1 MGLSQEQGLISSDLD
16 AEWNES
22 ERILLTYYNAGI
34 LTSSDTERVRHL
46 VDAIDEQLRAARG
59 EVVGI
64 VDAVSA
70 LNLARLKYPS
80 KSWIGDGI
88 FGAVFG
94 AMGGAIIG
102 TVAGKFADD
111 TTAVS
116 NVVFVLV
123 ILGSILFARYRH
135 QEHRRGRCENCS
147 GTSRGR
153 SPRRPESVS
162 FGGSLV
168 RHRLT
173 GLPDGSS
180 SHRMLHWRRAERAAI
195 GRAQLRRLIAIGQRA
210 TPSVVASRPIAPF
223 RTTANHDPVPPPF
236 PCDLARAPGAGCPR
250 GIGCANLAAI
260 DRPQRDHPRRLRR
273 RGCRPALTA
282 RHVALINRLRVMWVP
297 VESGAPGIDPSQP
310 LIGEG
315 PPIAL
320 AKAALKTD
328 DDALAIRTL
337 AELDR
342 LVPQFVA
349 GAGTLAPGQ
358 YTIPPALR
366 KLFAF
371 KESGVDAS
379 GRFQL
384 RAAHLTVLRGANWRT
399 VDSDAIED
407 VLGEG
412 DFWPMPYIDGKRPY
426 GDRTYYQFDM
436 AELLGESYKR
446 DGRGNLVAEA
456 KRMRGSNAFTM
467 KRSLRCRYF

>member
-1 MGLSQEQGLISSDLD
+1 MTLS
-16 AEWNES
+16 
-22 ERILLTYYNAGI
+22 R
-34 LTSSDTERVRHL
+34 RHFL
-46 VDAIDEQLRAARG
+46 ATLPVLPALAARAASGAPTLPRS
-59 EVVGI
+59 I
-64 VDAVSA
+64 DRNAII
-70 LNLARLKYPS
+70 R
-80 KSWIGDGI
+80 
-88 FGAVFG
+88 AVFADG
-94 AMGGAIIG
+94 A
-102 TVAGKFADD
+102 AD
-111 TTAVS
+111 
-116 NVVFVLV
+116 
-123 ILGSILFARYRH
+123 
-135 QEHRRGRCENCS
+135 
-147 GTSRGR
+147 
-153 SPRRPESVS
+153 
-162 FGGSLV
+162 
-168 RHRLT
+168 
-173 GLPDGSS
+173 
-180 SHRMLHWRRAERAAI
+180 
-195 GRAQLRRLIAIGQRA
+195 
-210 TPSVVASRPIAPF
+210 
-223 RTTANHDPVPPPF
+223 
-236 PCDLARAPGAGCPR
+236 
-250 GIGCANLAAI
+250 
-260 DRPQRDHPRRLRR
+260 
-273 RGCRPALTA
+273 PALTA

-337 AELDR
+337 AELGR

-436 AELLGESYKR
+436 AELLGEPYKR

-456 KRMRGSNAFTM
+456 KKDARLERLHYETLAALQVFLMHAGLTRPA
-467 KRSLRCRYF
+467 